1 MHTITQSVQAELAAR
16 ETSQRTTECIIDGQ
30 GPLLYVQLSRAFGVR
45 TLWSLR
51 RVEFPAGQTVGGPTS
66 PAVMKEISE
75 PRGCVC
81 GVLPEH
87 GPATTRH
94 TDHIIT
100 DHMGSRRYGI
110 CPWHSCR

>member
-1 MHTITQSVQAELAAR
+1 MHTITQSVQAELAAKR
-16 ETSQRTTECIIDGQ
+16 LASVRQSASLMAEVLFCMFSCLEPSVPECCGH
-30 GPLLYVQLSRAFGVR
+30 
-45 TLWSLR
+45 LR
-51 RVEFPAGQTVGGPTS
+51 LVEFPAGQMVGGRTS

-87 GPATTRH
+87 GPASTRH

-100 DHMGSRRYGI
+100 DHMGSRQYGI